1 MSLAERPRREEEE
14 EEEEEEEGEEEEGAG
29 AGAGQEEVVQIRL
42 GDKRYPVCKR
52 KLIEQSDYFRALYR
66 SGMREAEQGQEEQL
80 LRGGLSAPGLELVLD
95 FINTSRL
102 ARLEQ
107 EEEGDDEEQPPLLE
121 ELVEAASYLQ
131 VTPLLRLLLSRVR
144 LGNCFE
150 LYRLAQVYGL
160 QDLQDA
166 CLDFMAAR
174 YHQVL
179 RRPDA
184 RPHLL
189 LPHALQ
195 QHLKERRMRG
205 TAALV
210 AIGDFVGASS
220 PGLPPAR
227 HPQVEAPW
235 SMLRYDEE
243 AQRWLPLA
251 NNLPPDLVN
260 VRGYGSA
267 MLDNYLFIV
276 GGYRITSQ
284 EISAAHCYNPRLNEW
299 SQLASMNQKRSN
311 FKLLAVNGKLYAV
324 GGQSLSNVECY
335 NPENDWWNFVA
346 SMPNPLAE
354 FSACECKG
362 KIYVIGGYTT
372 RDRNMNIL
380 QYCPTSDSWTN
391 FELCDV
397 HVRKQ
402 QMLSVEETI
411 YLVGG
416 CIHELGP
423 NQKSSQSEDVLT
435 VQSYN
440 IATKEW
446 LYLKENTSKSGLNLT
461 CTLHNDGVYILSRDI
476 TLSTSLEHR
485 VFLKYN
491 IFTDSWES
499 LRRFPAFGQNMLI
512 CSMYLPDVQQV

>member
-1 MSLAERPRREEEE
+1 MSLAGRRQRREEEE
-14 EEEEEEEGEEEEGAG
+14 GEGEEGIGAG
-29 AGAGQEEVVQIRL
+29 EGEEVVQIRL
-42 GDKRYPVCKR
+42 GDKCYPVCKR

-66 SGMREAEQGQEEQL
+66 SGMREAGQGQEEQL
-80 LRGGLSAPGLELVLD
+80 LRGGLSALGLELVLD
-95 FINTSRL
+95 FINTSCL

-107 EEEGDDEEQPPLLE
+107 EKGGDEEPPLLE

-131 VTPLLRLLLSRVR
+131 VTPLLRLLLSQVR

-150 LYRLAQVYGL
+150 LHRLAQVYGL
-160 QDLQDA
+160 QDLHDA
-166 CLDFMAAR
+166 CLDFMATH

-205 TAALV
+205 TATLV
-210 AIGDFVGASS
+210 AIGDFMGSSS
-220 PGLPPAR
+220 PGLPLGC
-227 HPQVEAPW
+227 HPPVEAPW

-284 EISAAHCYNPRLNEW
+284 EISAAHCYNPCLNEW

-311 FKLLAVNGKLYAV
+311 FKLLAVNGKLYAI

-512 CSMYLPDVQQV
+512 CSMYLPDVREV

>member
-1 MSLAERPRREEEE
+1 MSRAERRRRQ
-14 EEEEEEEGEEEEGAG
+14 EEEEEGEGEGEGDGAG
-29 AGAGQEEVVQIRL
+29 AGAGEEVVQIRL
-42 GDKRYPVCKR
+42 GDKCYPVCKR

-66 SGMREAEQGQEEQL
+66 SGMREAGQGQEEQL
-80 LRGGLSAPGLELVLD
+80 LRGGLSALGLELVLD
-95 FINTSRL
+95 FINTSCL

-107 EEEGDDEEQPPLLE
+107 EEGGDEEPPLLE

-131 VTPLLRLLLSRVR
+131 VTPLLRLLLSQVR

-150 LYRLAQVYGL
+150 LHRLAQVYGL
-160 QDLQDA
+160 QDLHDA
-166 CLDFMAAR
+166 CLDFMASH

-205 TAALV
+205 TATLV
-210 AIGDFVGASS
+210 AIGDFMGPSCL
-220 PGLPPAR
+220 GPPPCCQA
-227 HPQVEAPW
+227 QVEAPW

-251 NNLPPDLVN
+251 NNLPTDLVN

-284 EISAAHCYNPRLNEW
+284 EISAAHCYNPCLNEW

-311 FKLLAVNGKLYAV
+311 FKLLAVSGKLYAI

-335 NPENDWWNFVA
+335 NPENDWWSFVA

-423 NQKSSQSEDVLT
+423 NQKSSQSEDMLT

-512 CSMYLPDVQQV
+512 CSMYLPDVQEV

>member
-1 MSLAERPRREEEE
+1 MSLAERRQQ
-14 EEEEEEEGEEEEGAG
+14 EEEEGEGDGAG
-29 AGAGQEEVVQIRL
+29 AGEEVVQIRL
-42 GDKRYPVCKR
+42 GDKCYSVCKR

-66 SGMREAEQGQEEQL
+66 SGMREAGQGQEEQL
-80 LRGGLSAPGLELVLD
+80 LRGGLSALGLELVLD
-95 FINTSRL
+95 FINTSCL

-107 EEEGDDEEQPPLLE
+107 EEGGDEEPSLLE

-131 VTPLLRLLLSRVR
+131 VTPLLHLLLSQVR
-144 LGNCFE
+144 LGNCLE
-150 LYRLAQVYGL
+150 LHRLAQVYGL
-160 QDLQDA
+160 QDLHDA
-166 CLDFMAAR
+166 CVDFMAAH

-179 RRPDA
+179 QMPDA

-205 TAALV
+205 TATLV
-210 AIGDFVGASS
+210 AIGDLMGASS
-220 PGLPPAR
+220 LALPLGC

-251 NNLPPDLVN
+251 NNMPPDLVN

-276 GGYRITSQ
+276 GGYRLTSQ
-284 EISAAHCYNPRLNEW
+284 EISAAHCYNPCLNEW

-311 FKLLAVNGKLYAV
+311 FKLLAVNGKLYAI

-335 NPENDWWNFVA
+335 NPEHDWWNFVA

-440 IATKEW
+440 IDTKKW

-461 CTLHNDGVYILSRDI
+461 CTLHNDGVYIMSRDI

-512 CSMYLPDVQQV
+512 CSMYLPDVREA

>member
-1 MSLAERPRREEEE
+1 MSIAERQRM
-14 EEEEEEEGEEEEGAG
+14 EEEEGEGAG
-29 AGAGQEEVVQIRL
+29 GGEEVVQIRL
-42 GDKRYPVCKR
+42 GDKCYPVCKR

-66 SGMREAEQGQEEQL
+66 SGMREAGQGQEEQL
-80 LRGGLSAPGLELVLD
+80 LRGGLSALGLELVLD
-95 FINTSRL
+95 FINTSCL

-107 EEEGDDEEQPPLLE
+107 EGEEEPPLLE

-131 VTPLLRLLLSRVR
+131 VTPLLRLLLSQVR
-144 LGNCFE
+144 LGNCLE
-150 LYRLAQVYGL
+150 LHHLAQIYGL
-160 QDLQDA
+160 QDLHDA
-166 CLDFMAAR
+166 CLDFMASN

-179 RRPDA
+179 RRPDT
-184 RPHLL
+184 RVHLH

-205 TAALV
+205 TATLV
-210 AIGDFVGASS
+210 AIGDFMGTSSLGLS
-220 PGLPPAR
+220 PGC
-227 HPQVEAPW
+227 HPQAVAPW

-243 AQRWLPLA
+243 AEQWLPLA

-267 MLDNYLFIV
+267 MLDNYLFII
-276 GGYRITSQ
+276 GGYRITTSQ
-284 EISAAHCYNPRLNEW
+284 EISAAHCYNPCLNEW

-311 FKLLAVNGKLYAV
+311 FKLLAVSGKLYAI

-402 QMLSVEETI
+402 QMVSVEETI

-440 IATKEW
+440 TATKEW

-512 CSMYLPDVQQV
+512 CSMYLPDV

>member
-1 MSLAERPRREEEE
+1 MSLAERRRRREEEAG
-14 EEEEEEEGEEEEGAG
+14 EGEDGDGAG
-29 AGAGQEEVVQIRL
+29 AGEEVVQIRL
-42 GDKRYPVCKR
+42 GDKCYPVCKR

-66 SGMREAEQGQEEQL
+66 SGMREAGQGQEEQL
-80 LRGGLSAPGLELVLD
+80 LRGGLSALGLELVLD
-95 FINTSRL
+95 FINTSCL

-107 EEEGDDEEQPPLLE
+107 EEEGDEDPPLLE

-131 VTPLLRLLLSRVR
+131 VTPLLRLLLS
-144 LGNCFE
+144 
-150 LYRLAQVYGL
+150 
-160 QDLQDA
+160 
-166 CLDFMAAR
+166 
-174 YHQVL
+174 
-179 RRPDA
+179 
-184 RPHLL
+184 
-189 LPHALQ
+189 
-195 QHLKERRMRG
+195 
-205 TAALV
+205 
-210 AIGDFVGASS
+210 
-220 PGLPPAR
+220 
-227 HPQVEAPW
+227 QVEAPW

-243 AQRWLPLA
+243 AERWLPLA

-284 EISAAHCYNPRLNEW
+284 EISAAHCYNPCLNEW

-311 FKLLAVNGKLYAV
+311 FKLLAVNGKLYAI

-346 SMPNPLAE
+346 SLPNPLAE

-380 QYCPTSDSWTN
+380 QYCPTSDSWTT

-423 NQKSSQSEDVLT
+423 NQKSSQSEDALT

-440 IATKEW
+440 TATKEW

-476 TLSTSLEHR
+476 TPSTSLEHR

-512 CSMYLPDVQQV
+512 CSMYLPDVHHV

>member
-1 MSLAERPRREEEE
+1 MSLAGRRRQ
-14 EEEEEEEGEEEEGAG
+14 EEEEGEGEEGNGAG
-29 AGAGQEEVVQIRL
+29 AGEEVVQIRL
-42 GDKRYPVCKR
+42 GDKCYPVCKR

-66 SGMREAEQGQEEQL
+66 SGMREAGQGQEEQL
-80 LRGGLSAPGLELVLD
+80 LRGGLSALGLELVLD
-95 FINTSRL
+95 FINTSCL

-107 EEEGDDEEQPPLLE
+107 EEGGDEEPPLLE

-131 VTPLLRLLLSRVR
+131 VTPLLRLLLSQVR

-150 LYRLAQVYGL
+150 LHRLAQVYGL
-160 QDLQDA
+160 QDLHDA
-166 CLDFMAAR
+166 CLDFMASH

-205 TAALV
+205 TATLV
-210 AIGDFVGASS
+210 AIGDFMGPASL
-220 PGLPPAR
+220 GLRPSS

-243 AQRWLPLA
+243 ADRWLPLA

-284 EISAAHCYNPRLNEW
+284 EISAAHCYNPCLNEW

-311 FKLLAVNGKLYAV
+311 FKLLAVNGKLYAI

-391 FELCDV
+391 LEHCDV

-402 QMLSVEETI
+402 QMVSVEETI

-423 NQKSSQSEDVLT
+423 NQKSNQSEDVLT

-440 IATKEW
+440 VATKEW
-446 LYLKENTSKSGLNLT
+446 LYLQDNPSKSGLNLS

-512 CSMYLPDVQQV
+512 CSMYLPDVRDV

>member
-1 MSLAERPRREEEE
+1 
-14 EEEEEEEGEEEEGAG
+14 AG
-29 AGAGQEEVVQIRL
+29 EEVVQIRL
-42 GDKRYPVCKR
+42 GDKCYPVCKR

-66 SGMREAEQGQEEQL
+66 SGMREAGQGQEEQL
-80 LRGGLSAPGLELVLD
+80 LRGGLSALGLELVLD
-95 FINTSRL
+95 FINTSCL

-107 EEEGDDEEQPPLLE
+107 EEGGDEEHPLLE

-131 VTPLLRLLLSRVR
+131 VTPLLRLLLSQVR

-150 LYRLAQVYGL
+150 LHRLAQVYGL
-160 QDLQDA
+160 QDLHDA
-166 CLDFMAAR
+166 CLDFMATH

-205 TAALV
+205 TATLV
-210 AIGDFVGASS
+210 AIGDFMGTAAL
-220 PGLPPAR
+220 GLPPSCYR
-227 HPQVEAPW
+227 PVEAPW
-235 SMLRYDEE
+235 SMLRYDEQ
-243 AQRWLPLA
+243 ADRWLPLA

-267 MLDNYLFIV
+267 VLDNYLFIV

-284 EISAAHCYNPRLNEW
+284 EISAAHCYNPCLNEW

-311 FKLLAVNGKLYAV
+311 FKLLAVNGKLYAI

-335 NPENDWWNFVA
+335 NPENDWWSFVA

-372 RDRNMNIL
+372 R
-380 QYCPTSDSWTN
+380 
-391 FELCDV
+391 
-397 HVRKQ
+397 
-402 QMLSVEETI
+402 
-411 YLVGG
+411 G
-416 CIHELGP
+416 
-423 NQKSSQSEDVLT
+423 SQL
-435 VQSYN
+435 
-440 IATKEW
+440 A
-446 LYLKENTSKSGLNLT
+446 
-461 CTLHNDGVYILSRDI
+461 
-476 TLSTSLEHR
+476 
-485 VFLKYN
+485 
-491 IFTDSWES
+491 FT
-499 LRRFPAFGQNMLI
+499 P
-512 CSMYLPDVQQV
+512 Y

>member
-1 MSLAERPRREEEE
+1 
-14 EEEEEEEGEEEEGAG
+14 AG
-29 AGAGQEEVVQIRL
+29 EEVVQIRL
-42 GDKRYPVCKR
+42 GDKCYPVCKR

-66 SGMREAEQGQEEQL
+66 SGMREAGQGQEEQL
-80 LRGGLSAPGLELVLD
+80 LRGGLSALGLELVLD
-95 FINTSRL
+95 FINTSCL

-107 EEEGDDEEQPPLLE
+107 EEGGEEEPPLLE

-131 VTPLLRLLLSRVR
+131 VTPLLRLLLSQVR

-150 LYRLAQVYGL
+150 LHRLAQVYGL
-160 QDLQDA
+160 QDLHDA
-166 CLDFMAAR
+166 CLDFMAAH

-189 LPHALQ
+189 LPPALQ
-195 QHLKERRMRG
+195 QQLRERRMRG
-205 TAALV
+205 TAALLLL
-210 AIGDFVGASS
+210 GDLAGD
-220 PGLPPAR
+220 
-227 HPQVEAPW
+227 APRAV
-235 SMLRYDEE
+235 LRYDEE

-251 NNLPPDLVN
+251 SSLPPGLVG

-267 MLDNYLFIV
+267 TLDNYLFIV

-284 EISAAHCYNPRLNEW
+284 EISAAHCYNPCLNEW
-299 SQLASMNQKRSN
+299 TQLASMNQKRSN
-311 FKLLAVNGKLYAV
+311 FKLLAVSGKLYAI

-362 KIYVIGGYTT
+362 KIYVIGGYTA
-372 RDRNMNIL
+372 RGRNMSIL
-380 QYCPTSDSWTN
+380 QYCPTSDCWTSV
-391 FELCDV
+391 ELCEV

-416 CIHELGP
+416 CILDLGP
-423 NQKSSQSEDVLT
+423 SHRASPSEDVLA

-440 IATKEW
+440 VATREW
-446 LYLKENTSKSGLNLT
+446 LYLSENSSKSGLNLT
-461 CTLHNDGVYILSRDI
+461 CTLHNDGVYILSRNI
-476 TLSTSLEHR
+476 TLSSSLEHR
-485 VFLKYN
+485 LFLKYN

-499 LRRFPAFGQNMLI
+499 LGRFPAFGQNLLL
-512 CSMYLPDVQQV
+512 CSMYLPDPREV